1 MAWPSWTWMYSVR
14 AVRVPRR
21 REVVS
26 AVELRLGKGKGRGR
40 EGGGE
45 TDL

>member
-1 MAWPSWTWMYSVR
+1 MYSVR

-26 AVELRLGKGKGRGR
+26 AVELRLGKRGGEG
-40 EGGGE
+40 EGGRR
-45 TDL
+45 TYDHAFSF